1 MMILMLLTAC
11 ALLYGT
17 SRLFT
22 QKALVLAMARCVGEW
37 LWQYLWSAYGSRQTG
52 CSEAINHPHCL

>member
-17 SRLFT
+17 SRLFMRT
-22 QKALVLAMARCVGEW
+22 VLAHSKAG
-37 LWQYLWSAYGSRQTG
+37 SAAMLAQRPRRWRSHRT
-52 CSEAINHPHCL
+52 

>member
-22 QKALVLAMARCVGEW
+22 QKALVLAMARSPQSRVTRPRFR
-37 LWQYLWSAYGSRQTG
+37 WSF
-52 CSEAINHPHCL
+52 EI